1 MSEYI
6 YEVKNVKK
14 YFPIMEGFIKKRKV
28 NDVKAV
34 DDVSFNVKRGET
46 IGIVGESGCGKS
58 TLAKN
63 LMMIQK
69 PTGGVVEFQTEDGM
83 KDITKFSKKELFDFR
98 RQVQMVFQDPYSAL
112 NPMKKIIDSFNEPL
126 KLHGI
131 SDEEGRL
138 NIMEDMMKLVNLQPE
153 YLYRYPNEFSGGQR
167 QRICIA
173 RALLV
178 KPEVLVLD
186 EPVSALDVSIQ
197 AQVLNI
203 LLEIQKKMNLT
214 YLFIAHDLS
223 IVEYVS
229 DKIIVMYLGQIME
242 IAKATDLYKN
252 PVHPYTQAL
261 VSAIPLPTVE
271 KKSKRII
278 LEGDV
283 PSPINK
289 PSGCPF
295 HTRCKYCMEKCKKEK
310 PQLVE
315 IEDSHSVACW
325 LNNK

>member
-6 YEVKNVKK
+6 YEVKNIKK

-203 LLEIQKKMNLT
+203 LLEIQKKMSLT

-310 PQLVE
+310 PQLLE